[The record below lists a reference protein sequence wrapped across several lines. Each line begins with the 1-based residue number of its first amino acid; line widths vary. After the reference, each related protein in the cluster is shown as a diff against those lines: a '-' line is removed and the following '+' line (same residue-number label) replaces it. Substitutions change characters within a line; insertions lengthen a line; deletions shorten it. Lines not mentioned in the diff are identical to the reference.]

1 MPATDPKTDQYKE
14 INAAWRGIDLTI
26 RHLAGRFAGMDH
38 IEVISAERAALPVTE
53 TGYKSLFILPERITE
68 YGTVLDY
75 VLAWLDHE
83 AEAESWKLEEAKG
96 RQLSL
101 F

>member
-1 MPATDPKTDQYKE
+1 MPAIDPNADQYKE
-14 INAAWRGIDLTI
+14 INAGWRGIDLTI

-38 IEVISAERAALPVTE
+38 IEVVSAGRAALPITA
-53 TGYKSLFILPERITE
+53 TGYKSLFILPERIAE
-68 YGTVLDY
+68 YGTPTDY
-75 VLAWLDHE
+75 VQAWLDHE
-83 AEAESWKLEEAKG
+83 AQAESWKLKEAKG